1 MGQDPDNSRLTKIE
15 RRLNVLIVVAVIQ
28 AVLLAIIAVSYF
40 VPSTFTLIVC
50 CILAG
55 AFVVVFRKQIPGW
68 VGKFSRFFFARIME
82 IQEPD
87 SVKDVK

>member
-1 MGQDPDNSRLTKIE
+1 MGQDPDNSRLAKIE
-15 RRLNVLIVVAVIQ
+15 RRLNVLVVVAVIQ

-40 VPSTFTLIVC
+40 VPSTFSLIIC
-50 CILAG
+50 CILVG

-68 VGKFSRFFFARIME
+68 FGKFSRFLFAKIME

-87 SVKDVK
+87 SVKDMK